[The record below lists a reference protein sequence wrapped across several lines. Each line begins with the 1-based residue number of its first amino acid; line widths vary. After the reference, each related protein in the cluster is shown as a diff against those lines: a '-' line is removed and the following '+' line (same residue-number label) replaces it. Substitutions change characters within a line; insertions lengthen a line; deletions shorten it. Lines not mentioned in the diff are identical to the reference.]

1 MKLFFY
7 IIDGIRRNIPVG
19 YKHHKEPQGAEN
31 IPEIKGSLPIVER
44 EYESALCQ
52 VGTLGG
58 GNHFIELQK
67 GSDGHIWIMLH
78 SGSRNLGTK
87 VADHYDKV
95 AKNINKYWY
104 SVVPVKHD
112 LAFLPIDSDEGKLY
126 MKEMQYCVDFALANR
141 QLMMTR
147 VIDIFKSY
155 PTKVLPSEWVNAEKD
170 MINIAHNYAAMENH
184 FGENVMVHRKG
195 ATKATEGL
203 MGIIPGSQGSSSYI
217 VKGKGN
223 RDSFKSCSH
232 GAGRAMG
239 RKDAT
244 RKLNLEEEQK
254 RLDDMGVI
262 HSLKTK
268 EDLDESIGAYKD
280 IDVVM
285 ANQSDLVDIEVSL
298 RPLGAVKEK
307 KEKRKKRW

>member
-1 MKLFFY
+1 
-7 IIDGIRRNIPVG
+7 
-19 YKHHKEPQGAEN
+19 
-31 IPEIKGSLPIVER
+31 
-44 EYESALCQ
+44 
-52 VGTLGG
+52 
-58 GNHFIELQK
+58 
-67 GSDGHIWIMLH
+67 MLH

-95 AKNINKYWY
+95 AKNINKYWL

-147 VIDIFKSY
+147 IINIFKCT
-155 PTKVLPSEWVNAEKD
+155 PTAILPSEWNEAEKN

-239 RKDAT
+239 RNDAK

-262 HSLKTK
+262 HSVASM
-268 EDLDESIGAYKD
+268 EDLDEAVGAYKD
-280 IDVVM
+280 IDTVM
-285 ANQSDLVDIEVSL
+285 ANQSDLVDIEISL
-298 RPLGAVKEK
+298 RPLGVVKEK